1 MLRFS
6 VPRKHQLTVE
16 KVALWFL
23 DLFNFFRAMAHL
35 LRGLALF
42 ALATSSLA
50 NPIAGYATTYE
61 VLTEGAGVAVSKGSQ
76 VTVHAT
82 GIVEESGYQFWSTKD
97 AGQQPFSYQAGV
109 GKVITGWDQGCLGMK
124 IGEVRKLRIPAHEGY
139 GANGF
144 PAWKI
149 PKQATLLFEIEVL
162 KIDGKS
168 KVEL

>member
-1 MLRFS
+1 M
-6 VPRKHQLTVE
+6 
-16 KVALWFL
+16 
-23 DLFNFFRAMAHL
+23 
-35 LRGLALF
+35 
-42 ALATSSLA
+42 
-50 NPIAGYATTYE
+50 
-61 VLTEGAGVAVSKGSQ
+61 LTEGAGRAVSKGSQ

-82 GIVEESGYQFWSTKD
+82 GIVEESSFQFWSTKD